1 MKKFTGSALGA
12 FILALITD
20 PVRIVQN
27 TVARLCRRIA
37 LAQKRLGS
45 APQAGVTTLEIIIW
59 IGGIALLAIGVVALL
74 KPLVDGWVSKIPK

>member
-27 TVARLCRRIA
+27 TFARVFRRIA
-37 LAQKRLGS
+37 LAQKRLRA

-59 IGGIALLAIGVVALL
+59 IGGIALLAIGVVALI
-74 KPLVDGWVSKIPK
+74 KPIVDGWVNKIPK